1 MLRCPLSCLI
11 ALALSVCASCTSPV
25 GIWAAVGVRGIGSV
39 GTEYVTRPE
48 MPTHKDRF
56 CATCDKKTP
65 QRKIPGSTRVGCR
78 HCFLVPPPLTRGK
91 RECPGLSCAE
101 ILSTKAVKC
110 PDCGW
115 VKDWGILTKR
125 RCALPWVLSR
135 CPSLNAAHSN
145 TWQTRAVLAPFT
157 ARCAHSESCPCA
169 LLPG

>member
-115 VKDWGILTKR
+115 VKDWGIDEKEV
-125 RCALPWVLSR
+125 CSPMGALPLSITQ
-135 CPSLNAAHSN
+135 CSPFKHLANPSCVGTVHGTLCS
-145 TWQTRAVLAPFT
+145 F
-157 ARCAHSESCPCA
+157 
-169 LLPG
+169 